1 MDYSLLVAL
10 RYLRAKH
17 RMSVSVIGTIA
28 IIGIMLGVGVLSAVL
43 AVTSGF
49 QSAFRE
55 KVLGVNAHLLVLKY
69 GWDFTEYREVIQRV
83 RNTPGVVGAAPFLI
97 NPMMITRGD
106 RIAGVLVKGV
116 DPDLLGSVL
125 DLPTYITQ
133 PANNPTE
140 AIRRLRRPGAQ
151 PATTSTDDSGQVDRT
166 LDEYLQR
173 TRNELRAM
181 RTSDPGL
188 RPHEPGRGL
197 DSMPALQ
204 GATNTGADPN
214 RDPFEPFAADPPPP
228 QGRALTAPAP
238 SGPSHAA
245 PLPSGATQQYE
256 LPPDLPSDQDPVQQL
271 SAEVR
276 REVEQEAMRH
286 TGELPGVIV
295 GRTLAR
301 TLNLRVGDQVRIISP
316 LTGADAALVRHGT
329 TPRARD
335 FRVVGIF
342 DAGFDEYDSRLVY
355 VDLWEAQRFFEQG
368 DAVTG
373 VEVKVRDIERA
384 GAIGRRIE
392 RDLGGGPYH
401 TLDWESLNR
410 NLFTALRL
418 QKIAL
423 SIVITIIIIVAAFN
437 VVATLVL
444 VVLDKRREVAILK
457 AMGANEGGILRIFL
471 YQGLA
476 IGAAGTMLGLAFGAL
491 ICTALA
497 RWRFPLDPQVYLIRY
512 VPVRPSATEFA
523 LTAAVAMVISLCASL
538 IPAAWAARLTPVEGL
553 RYE

>member
-1 MDYSLLVAL
+1 MDYSVQVAL
-10 RYLRAKH
+10 RYLRAK
-17 RMSVSVIGTIA
+17 RRVSVSVIGAIA

-49 QSAFRE
+49 QAAFRE

-69 GWDFTEYREVIQRV
+69 GWDFTEYREVITRV

-116 DPDLLGSVL
+116 DPGLLGQVL
-125 DLPTYITQ
+125 DLPTYLTQ
-133 PANNPTE
+133 GS
-140 AIRRLRRPGAQ
+140 IRGLRRPGAQ
-151 PATTSTDDSGQVDRT
+151 PATTLGDDAASQGDQS
-166 LDEYLQR
+166 LDDYLR
-173 TRNELRAM
+173 RSREELRGM
-181 RTSDPGL
+181 REI
-188 RPHEPGRGL
+188 EPGAALRGETRRRVGAL
-197 DSMPALQ
+197 PAPEATDPVDELGVEDLAPPSRPSRPAAAA
-204 GATNTGADPN
+204 GAPPAPL
-214 RDPFEPFAADPPPP
+214 AADRPP
-228 QGRALTAPAP
+228 
-238 SGPSHAA
+238 
-245 PLPSGATQQYE
+245 PLPSGATSAYE
-256 LPPDLPSDQDPVQQL
+256 LPPDLPPDEDPVQQL
-271 SAEVR
+271 TTEVR
-276 REVEQEAMRH
+276 NEVEQAAQRRA
-286 TGELPGVIV
+286 GELPGAIV
-295 GRTLAR
+295 GRTLAQ
-301 TLNLRVGDQVRIISP
+301 TLHLRVGDQVRIISP
-316 LTGADAALVRHGT
+316 LTGADAALVRHGS

-384 GAIGRRIE
+384 SAIGRRIE

-418 QKIAL
+418 QKVAL

-457 AMGANEGGILRIFL
+457 AMGANESGILRIFL
-471 YQGLA
+471 LQGLA
-476 IGAAGTMLGLAFGAL
+476 IGAAGTTLGLMFGGF
-491 ICTALA
+491 ICLALA
-497 RWRFPLDPQVYLIRY
+497 RWRFPLDPQVYLIRF
-512 VPVRPSATEFA
+512 VPVRPSVAEFA
-523 LTAAVAMVISLCASL
+523 ITAGVAMVISLCASL
-538 IPAAWAARLTPVEGL
+538 IPATWAARLTPVEGL